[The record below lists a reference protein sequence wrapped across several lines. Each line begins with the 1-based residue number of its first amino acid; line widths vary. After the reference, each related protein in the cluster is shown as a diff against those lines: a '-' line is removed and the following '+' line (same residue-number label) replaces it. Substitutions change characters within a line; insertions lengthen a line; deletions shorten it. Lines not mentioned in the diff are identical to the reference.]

1 MKPLPKGS
9 SSKENPRYGIHYGI
23 VTQNQDPEKL
33 ERIKVKFP
41 WLEKGDED
49 ESNWCQYIT
58 PMEGKEFGW
67 YSLPDIGD
75 VVTVMFI
82 AGAMGQPVAF
92 GGIWSKVD
100 VSPEPNEDGKNNF
113 RGYRSR
119 SGHRLILDDTAKTK
133 IVFMDKDGKNTLGMG
148 EFEADGA
155 GPNKSAVFIPP
166 MAGTNG
172 VSFSSMEGTLNIWCP
187 KGTLKLKA
195 EQNIKMNAKTT
206 IDVKAGSELKMEG
219 GSNAKLT
226 ASAPVAYDAP
236 MIEIN

>member
-1 MKPLPKGS
+1 MRALSDAPA
-9 SSKENPRYGIHYGI
+9 SKEPPRYGIHYGI
-23 VTQNQDPEKL
+23 VTQNKDPDKL

-41 WLEKGDED
+41 WLNDTD
-49 ESNWCQYIT
+49 ESHWCQFVT
-58 PMEGKEFGW
+58 PMEGKEFGF
-67 YSLPDIGD
+67 YALPDIGD

-82 AGAMGQPVAF
+82 AGSMSQPVVF
-92 GGIWSKVD
+92 GGIWSKAD
-100 VSPEPNEDGKNNF
+100 ISPEPNEDGKNNF

-148 EFEADGA
+148 EFEEDGA

-187 KGTLKLKA
+187 QGTLKLKA
-195 EQNIKMNAKTT
+195 EQNIKMHAKTT
-206 IDVKAGSELKMEG
+206 IDVKAGTELKMEG
-219 GSNAKLT
+219 GSNAKVT

-236 MIEIN
+236 SIQIN